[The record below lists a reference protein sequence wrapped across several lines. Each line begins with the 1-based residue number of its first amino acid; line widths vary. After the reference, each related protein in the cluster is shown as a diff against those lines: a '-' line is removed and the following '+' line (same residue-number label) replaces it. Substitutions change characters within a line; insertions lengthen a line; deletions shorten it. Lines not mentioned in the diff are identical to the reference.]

1 MALIAFHLNADK
13 ETGSNQAY
21 HFRIT
26 FESIQC
32 VDTATSVQRVKLGIL
47 TSSLCAWFLDPAVS
61 DPAVVTGDHYEL
73 RFLSQYG

>member
-1 MALIAFHLNADK
+1 MALIAAHLNADK
-13 ETGSNQAY
+13 ETESNQAY

-47 TSSLCAWFLDPAVS
+47 TSSLGAWFL
-61 DPAVVTGDHYEL
+61 DPAVVTGDHNEL